1 MQLAA
6 CNGFPR
12 EPIGWQRARLA
23 PRLEKVRVRSLL
35 ETFGGAP
42 LDGMSDADAAA
53 KVAEL
58 QSGFRAA
65 AEGMPFAARLVEMAD
80 AQRAAAAH

>member
-1 MQLAA
+1 
-6 CNGFPR
+6 
-12 EPIGWQRARLA
+12 
-23 PRLEKVRVRSLL
+23 
-35 ETFGGAP
+35 
-42 LDGMSDADAAA
+42 MSDADAAA

-80 AQRAAAAH
+80 ATRAPPRTERDGRRRVLK